1 MARIE
6 GRGGALKKIFVAG
19 ASSER
24 GEIAAAIALL
34 RAAGWEVTTDWPEMQ
49 KTEPVLKGPRHAEE
63 IGMVLKNGMR
73 RADIFWLLLP
83 REKSEGA
90 AFEFGFFSGYF
101 DREARGGMVVS
112 GDASVLGRLY
122 PYAMGAKGKL
132 FAEHATALEYLTQ
145 LQ

>member
-1 MARIE
+1 M
-6 GRGGALKKIFVAG
+6 KKIFVAG

-34 RAAGWEVTTDWPEMQ
+34 RAAGWEIVIDWPELM
-49 KTEPVLKGPRHAEE
+49 KSEPSVKDPRFLEKL
-63 IGMVLKNGMR
+63 GMDLKNGMR

-112 GDASVLGRLY
+112 GDASALGRLY